1 MLDSIKNFDYKILI
15 SKRFILKTLLV
26 IFCLSIIS
34 LLIIGLM
41 DGDEIKIKNSDRRK
55 ISEKYDKEKE
65 NSKNNYFKQKNNQ
78 LRNLGKNISKKLRI
92 NQINK

>member
-1 MLDSIKNFDYKILI
+1 MDSEKI
-15 SKRFILKTLLV
+15 S
-26 IFCLSIIS
+26 
-34 LLIIGLM
+34 
-41 DGDEIKIKNSDRRK
+41 IKNSDRRK

-65 NSKNNYFKQKNNQ
+65 KSENNYFKKKNNQ